1 MKDELFESL
10 LSKNAAE
17 SSGLAGEFCCLSP
30 HRSPN
35 LQRFVNDAGYD
46 LEKARVVYRLFH
58 GALLHHP
65 HTLLRGL
72 PFFRFTLFRLQ
83 PP

>member
-10 LSKNAAE
+10 LSKKY
-17 SSGLAGEFCCLSP
+17 SRIVRLSRRILLP
-30 HRSPN
+30 
-35 LQRFVNDAGYD
+35 
-46 LEKARVVYRLFH
+46 EKARVVYRLFH
-58 GALLHHP
+58 GVLLHHP

>member
-1 MKDELFESL
+1 
-10 LSKNAAE
+10 
-17 SSGLAGEFCCLSP
+17 
-30 HRSPN
+30 
-35 LQRFVNDAGYD
+35 VNDAGYD

-58 GALLHHP
+58 GVLLHHP